1 MLKGVMKGHVEKF
14 EYLFLVPTLWMT
26 VTVLCLP
33 LAFMT
38 GSVFPNHLAAVD
50 NVYMVLSVILGMQWA
65 MFPIHR
71 HVIKYELDMIPKI
84 KAWGYCFIGSLLV
97 LIGVAGMLF
106 FVSWLF
112 FPHLGRWISED
123 FFVGVY
129 IFFLIKGIKRCK
141 KWVRRK

>member
-50 NVYMVLSVILGMQWA
+50 NVYMVLSVILGM
-65 MFPIHR
+65 
-71 HVIKYELDMIPKI
+71 
-84 KAWGYCFIGSLLV
+84 
-97 LIGVAGMLF
+97 
-106 FVSWLF
+106 
-112 FPHLGRWISED
+112 
-123 FFVGVY
+123 
-129 IFFLIKGIKRCK
+129 
-141 KWVRRK
+141 